1 MSSWEWALPTASSF
15 TQTNATVGSAYS
27 GSLVGRATDADTD
40 VLTFAKV
47 SGPSWLTVGSNGTLS
62 GTPAAGDAGTGSY
75 SVSVTDPDGQSATAT
90 MSITVYGAL
99 PSGWTAGDIGSTGVL
114 GSSGYTSGTAYTI
127 TATGNSSTG
136 GAVYTVDQTNLM
148 TTKTPSTWGAN
159 TYTGCWIMRKGD
171 SC

>member
-1 MSSWEWALPTASSF
+1 MHAYRSSSLPRSRAIHGF
-15 TQTNATVGSAYS
+15 TLIEV
-27 GSLVGRATDADTD
+27 
-40 VLTFAKV
+40 
-47 SGPSWLTVGSNGTLS
+47 
-62 GTPAAGDAGTGSY
+62 
-75 SVSVTDPDGQSATAT
+75 
-90 MSITVYGAL
+90 MITVAIVAILAAIAL
-99 PSGWTAGDIGSTGVL
+99 PSYSDYLLRGRLVEGTNTL
-114 GSSGYTSGTAYTI
+114 GSERVLMEQYFQDNRTYADVSTSIKSPCNTASLATLSASLKYFTITCSGYTSGTAYTI